1 MEMANAMGEQGN
13 NDAKLDVAIVECA
26 TVSQASFE
34 CVSVCVDGGKSLE
47 ILIRTPSSLVRQS
60 ERSQF
65 IHSSLDFAN
74 FHHIISHKTYYYYI
88 HNLEWQS
95 NGTPYIAS

>member
-1 MEMANAMGEQGN
+1 MEMAKVMGEQGN

-26 TVSQASFE
+26 TVSQTSFE
-34 CVSVCVDGGKSLE
+34 CVCVDGKSLE

-95 NGTPYIAS
+95 NGASYIAS

>member
-1 MEMANAMGEQGN
+1 MEMAKVMGEQGN

-26 TVSQASFE
+26 TVSQTSFE
-34 CVSVCVDGGKSLE
+34 CVRVCVDGKSLE